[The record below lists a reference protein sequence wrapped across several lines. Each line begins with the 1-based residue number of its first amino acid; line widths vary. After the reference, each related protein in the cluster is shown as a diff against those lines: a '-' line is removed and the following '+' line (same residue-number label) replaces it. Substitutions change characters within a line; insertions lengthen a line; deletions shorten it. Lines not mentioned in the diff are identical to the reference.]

1 MNAWQRAVR
10 GARHD
15 WQLQLSSTFSVGVAF
30 ICLISALLVVTNVDE
45 LRARWTHNGR
55 ASVYLQP
62 TAAPEEVEAI
72 AQALQKTRGVVGV
85 EHVTSEAAR
94 EELLKSG
101 DEILASLPP
110 EAFPASLEVRVFDP
124 EQSGALSRMAE
135 KLRFLPKVEAVETYE
150 AWGERLAAVLG
161 SARTAALVLALVVL
175 GTVVSVVG
183 STIRL
188 SLQRRRI
195 EVQVLKVVGATDDY
209 VRRPFVLE
217 GAAQGT
223 LGALGALLVVIVV
236 FLAALARFDSELTL
250 LLGTSPR
257 FLPWYAIVA
266 LVALGGLLGAIS
278 AHLNLK
284 RLLAA

>member
-10 GARHD
+10 GGRHD
-15 WQLQLSSTFSVGVAF
+15 WQLQLSSVFSVGVAF
-30 ICLISALLVVTNVDE
+30 ICLISALLIVTNVDE

-62 TAAPEEVEAI
+62 NAAPDEVEAI
-72 AQALQKTRGVVGV
+72 AQALQKTRGVVRV
-85 EHVTSEAAR
+85 DRVSSEAAR
-94 EELLKSG
+94 DELLKSG
-101 DEILASLPP
+101 DEILARLPP

-161 SARTAALVLALVVL
+161 SARTAAAVLALVVL

-217 GAAQGT
+217 GAAQGA
-223 LGALGALLVVIVV
+223 LGAFGALLVVIVV
-236 FLAALARFDSELTL
+236 FLAAHARFDSELTL
-250 LLGTSPR
+250 ILGAAPR
-257 FLPWYAIVA
+257 FLPWYATLA

>member
-10 GARHD
+10 GGRHD
-15 WQLQLSSTFSVGVAF
+15 WQMQLSSVFSVGVAF
-30 ICLISALLVVTNVDE
+30 ICLISALLIVTNVDE
-45 LRARWTHNGR
+45 LRARWMHNGR
-55 ASVYLQP
+55 ASVYLQAN
-62 TAAPEEVEAI
+62 AAPEEVEAI
-72 AQALQKTRGVVGV
+72 AQALQKTRGVVRV
-85 EHVTSEAAR
+85 ERVSSEAAR
-94 EELLKSG
+94 DELLKSG

-150 AWGERLAAVLG
+150 AWGEKLAGVLG
-161 SARTAALVLALVVL
+161 SARTAAAVLALVVL

-217 GAAQGT
+217 GAAQGA
-223 LGALGALLVVIVV
+223 LGALGALVVVIVV
-236 FLAALARFDSELTL
+236 FLAAHARFDSELTL

-257 FLPWYAIVA
+257 FLPWYAIAA

-284 RLLAA
+284 KLLAA